1 MIRIATAGAT
11 IGALAL
17 ALGCLVPRGPAA
29 AQTPPVLQNDMI
41 DIEYNEPRS
50 AKYKP
55 LYERLRQRKLL
66 EQLETFLSPLKLQGG
81 LVLSLE
87 EGDAKACGGPNS
99 YYDGAGRVHLCYSW
113 FYFMDTEVA
122 VERKRPPNEP
132 FSSTSLGLMPGF
144 SRSEVLVGGAVS
156 VILHELGHALF
167 QIQDIPLLGREE
179 DAADQI
185 AALLML
191 QYGPKVALTTIK
203 GTYNAWHHMNAE
215 RLQSQKGDIK
225 PAQEA
230 DEHSI
235 DIQRA
240 YSYLCMAYGKD
251 PSAFEELADRWL
263 PRIRKAHCESEYK
276 QAAWA
281 FNKTVLPD
289 LDPAKMKQVLQ
300 MDVLQP
306 DDFRFD

>member
-1 MIRIATAGAT
+1 MTRIAAA
-11 IGALAL
+11 GALAL
-17 ALGCLVPRGPAA
+17 ALGCLIPCLIPHGPAA
-29 AQTPPVLQNDMI
+29 AQTPPALQNDMI
-41 DIEYNEPRS
+41 EIEYNEPRS

-55 LYERLRQRKLL
+55 IYARLKDRKLL
-66 EQLETFLSPLKLQGG
+66 EQLAAFLSPLKLQGG

-87 EGDAKACGGPNS
+87 EGDPKACGGPNS

-113 FYFMDTEVA
+113 FHYMDTQVA
-122 VERKRPPNEP
+122 VERKRAPNEP

-144 SRSEVLVGGAVS
+144 TRSEVMVGGAVS

-167 QIQDIPLLGREE
+167 QIQDIPLLGKEE
-179 DAADQI
+179 DGADQI
-185 AALLML
+185 AALIML
-191 QYGPKVALTTIK
+191 QFGPKVALTTIK

-240 YSYLCMAYGKD
+240 FNYLCIAYGKD
-251 PSAFEELADRWL
+251 PATFQELADRLL
-263 PRIRKAHCESEYK
+263 PRARTAHCADEYK
-276 QAAWA
+276 QAALA
-281 FNKTVLPD
+281 FKKTVLPEVD
-289 LDPAKMKQVLQ
+289 LDIMKEVLKMDFLR
-300 MDVLQP
+300 P
-306 DDFRFD
+306 EDFR